1 MLINT
6 RTSSYL
12 KRTKLQERQTQ
23 AAGEV
28 QPYLNQ
34 QSILLSVRVV
44 STNAQD
50 FLGWWKVSEFD
61 TSASWIFKKYQSDPV
76 WKKEITISYRSFHVF
91 LLTLEAFYF
100 RQLGVITGIYCSL
113 EFERESC
120 RKIIKLLW
128 MLIMLSKFYLH
139 CGIGYLDPPKQNP
152 NWKITHF

>member
-1 MLINT
+1 VLINT

-61 TSASWIFKKYQSDPV
+61 TSAS
-76 WKKEITISYRSFHVF
+76 
-91 LLTLEAFYF
+91 
-100 RQLGVITGIYCSL
+100 
-113 EFERESC
+113 
-120 RKIIKLLW
+120 
-128 MLIMLSKFYLH
+128 
-139 CGIGYLDPPKQNP
+139 
-152 NWKITHF
+152 